1 MIVGGMFPSK
11 NWWGVLYKVVHT
23 FKNHKKNF
31 GKKILDSGNKIHLLP
46 TYRNKKPNLLA
57 GLKSM
62 SNLKKK
68 SNQKKNYIFMAI
80 ILSES

>member
-1 MIVGGMFPSK
+1 M
-11 NWWGVLYKVVHT
+11 
-23 FKNHKKNF
+23 
-31 GKKILDSGNKIHLLP
+31 
-46 TYRNKKPNLLA
+46 A